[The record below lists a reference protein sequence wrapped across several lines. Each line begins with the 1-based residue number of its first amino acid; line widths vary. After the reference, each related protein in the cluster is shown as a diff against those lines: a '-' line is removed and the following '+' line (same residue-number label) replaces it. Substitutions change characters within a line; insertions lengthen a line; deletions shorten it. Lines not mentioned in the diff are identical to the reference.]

1 MHSDDNSGS
10 GSGSV
15 SCGGGGSNGGGGGS
29 CAATQLSTSCSNS
42 EETDQQTSQQSYSN
56 QLTTDSCTSKNSK
69 SRRMEYSMRGMKLCN
84 SSNNPSQDSAFGSM
98 TDGEL
103 SIASSSLRM
112 SSFQSISSPIE
123 EGVEDPITGLPGSAT
138 ETVHGIATAA
148 IPSIGALASPSKE
161 QHQQQSLE
169 YKIAQ
174 SASETSL
181 SKKRSPRSAASSS
194 TASSAANQSSA
205 TSIPMP
211 LDPPKILVNDK
222 NSFYTTSPSRAFG
235 TIEVFSQ
242 KYRVCSFEDMSSG
255 RKTFLKSMNK
265 QAFRSLEEER
275 RIDSAFTPIDKQM
288 PAPQRSL
295 DSSRVLVNNPEKF
308 KKLTHVAFSR
318 KISTTKERHSMWK
331 NSILARKN
339 NLIKSSESLHDHK
352 SVNSLAHCI
361 RSSYSVGGSG
371 ASCAGSNGRSLTRDL
386 HNFSR
391 PLHKRVNSTNELY
404 TSAHFD
410 TDKTSML
417 TDELRMN
424 PRKSSSERYLLSL
437 TKLKQTAINDYEE
450 CDEDDANAIDRS
462 EIKDFI
468 DDSSSNGTD
477 TSSSSTSSPS
487 HREICQ
493 FIGQCIEPNDTR
505 TTEEKVP
512 LLDGMEMSPISPVE
526 TDAML

>member
-1 MHSDDNSGS
+1 
-10 GSGSV
+10 
-15 SCGGGGSNGGGGGS
+15 
-29 CAATQLSTSCSNS
+29 
-42 EETDQQTSQQSYSN
+42 
-56 QLTTDSCTSKNSK
+56 
-69 SRRMEYSMRGMKLCN
+69 MRGMKLCN

-103 SIASSSLRM
+103 SIASSSVRM

-123 EGVEDPITGLPGSAT
+123 EGVEDSITGLPGSDAT
-138 ETVHGIATAA
+138 TVHGAATAV
-148 IPSIGALASPSKE
+148 IQSIAGALASPSRE
-161 QHQQQSLE
+161 HHQQPSFE
-169 YKIAQ
+169 FKIAQ

-181 SKKRSPRSAASSS
+181 SKKRSPRTAASSTTLS
-194 TASSAANQSSA
+194 AAGNQPPSASS
-205 TSIPMP
+205 PMP

-255 RKTFLKSMNK
+255 RKTYLKSMNK
-265 QAFRSLEEER
+265 QAVRSLEEER

-339 NLIKSSESLHDHK
+339 NLIKSSESLHDH
-352 SVNSLAHCI
+352 SSANGMAQCI
-361 RSSYSVGGSG
+361 RSSGGSG
-371 ASCAGSNGRSLTRDL
+371 RGSSREI
-386 HNFSR
+386 HNFAR

-404 TSAHFD
+404 TSTHFD
-410 TDKTSML
+410 MDKTSML

-450 CDEDDANAIDRS
+450 CDEDDANAMDRS

-493 FIGQCIEPNDTR
+493 FIGGIEPNDTR
-505 TTEEKVP
+505 ATEEKVP